1 MKAESTEEVPA
12 FNIMKH
18 DGIRPQAHNKVIS
31 RVLLTDGKW
40 YAIVPGSFKF
50 YKTSPD
56 KAVPFVQFD
65 YERKDDS
72 VFMSGGSLPPVLT
85 RVEVFPAS
93 VAGWAYAIEDE
104 NV

>member
-18 DGIRPQAHNKVIS
+18 DGIRSQAHNKTIS

-40 YAIVPGSFKF
+40 YDIIPGSFKF

-65 YERKDDS
+65 YEREIDNRGT
-72 VFMSGGSLPPVLT
+72 FILT

-93 VAGWAYAIEDE
+93 VAGWAYAVEDE
-104 NV
+104 NA

>member
-1 MKAESTEEVPA
+1 MKAESTDETPA

-18 DGIRPQAHNKVIS
+18 DGIRSQAHNKVIS

-40 YAIVPGSFKF
+40 YDIIPGSFKF

-65 YERKDDS
+65 YERENQS
-72 VFMSGGSLPPVLT
+72 AFMKGGSLPPVPT

-93 VAGWAYAIEDE
+93 VAGWAYVIENE